1 MEFISSEG
9 ARLNI
14 FPDERFIAELMMK
27 DRELGTT
34 LSEIV
39 DRSGSYIQ
47 SISSNFYQAVM
58 DKAAED
64 EMTITEDEMRSKE
77 RFKEFTESD

>member
-27 DRELGTT
+27 DKELGTT
-34 LSEIV
+34 LREIV

-64 EMTITEDEMRSKE
+64 EKKVAEDEMRNKE
-77 RFKEFTESD
+77 RFKLKTQE

>member
-34 LSEIV
+34 LREIV

-64 EMTITEDEMRSKE
+64 ETTVAGDEMRNKE
-77 RFKEFTESD
+77 RFKLSTQE